1 MTTRED
7 LHRLVDELDEERV
20 EDARELLRRLRP
32 RQGEPAGDSGTGLE
46 SRRGTTPL
54 PPFCTSWST
63 GTLTYTEL
71 TAADLQRMEHLVGQY
86 TDLPPA
92 LRTWPDLVVK

>member
-32 RQGEPAGDSGTGLE
+32 RQGEPAGDSGTGAAGPDR
-46 SRRGTTPL
+46 SGA
-54 PPFCTSWST
+54 PP
-63 GTLTYTEL
+63 
-71 TAADLQRMEHLVGQY
+71 R
-86 TDLPPA
+86 
-92 LRTWPDLVVK
+92 